1 MVKIYL
7 VRHCQTEGNLARY
20 FQGSIDTPVSENGK
34 IQLDLLSVRF
44 RNIKYDY
51 IYTSPL
57 GRAVATAEAVN
68 RFHDNEIIP
77 VDDFREIHAG
87 KIEKVSWSDIP
98 ILFPEQARNWNE
110 RAYDFAPPE
119 GEKMTEVYDR
129 MSSAF
134 ERVLKFAK
142 DGETIVIVSHGA
154 ALRTLN
160 CYLKFHDIKRLNDM
174 DIGVNTAVS
183 LWKYENGNFEA
194 EYMNDGSHLP
204 DWTPGKNLRANF
216 FLTENKG

>member
-34 IQLDLLSVRF
+34 TQLDLLSVRF

-57 GRAVATAEAVN
+57 GRAVKTAEAVN
-68 RFHDNEIIP
+68 RFHDNEIIK
-77 VDDFREIHAG
+77 DEDFREINAG
-87 KIEKVSWSDIP
+87 KIEKTSWEDIP
-98 ILFPEQARNWNE
+98 KLFPYEAECWNE
-110 RAYDFAPPE
+110 RAYDFNPPD
-119 GEKMTEVYDR
+119 GEKMSEVYER
-129 MSSAF
+129 MSKGF
-134 ERVLKFAK
+134 ERVLKKAAA
-142 DGETIVIVSHGA
+142 GETIVIVSHGA

-160 CYLKFHDIKRLNDM
+160 CYLEYHDLKKLNDV

-183 LWKYENGNFEA
+183 LWEYENGEFKA
-194 EYMNDGSHLP
+194 KYLNDASHIP
-204 DWTPGKNLRANF
+204 DWKPGKNLRVSFN
-216 FLTENKG
+216 LNNKG